1 MSVSLRG
8 MKQADIP
15 TCQRLSNQVGWN
27 QTAAD
32 WARLIAWEPLGCFVA
47 EQAGEVVAT
56 VTTTYESRLA
66 WVGMMLVDTTLRRQG
81 IGRIS
86 VARLLRCARNDRPN
100 RPCGESRDEAITH
113 SYSGTHHKGIRTGR
127 LRFSGEFPSRLS
139 TANLPFAASLDPCN
153 LNAAG
158 RESIVIVK
166 ADRS

>member
-8 MKQADIP
+8 MEQADIP
-15 TCQRLSNQVGWN
+15 TCKRLSNQVGWN

-56 VTTTYESRLA
+56 VTTTTYESRLA

-86 VARLLRCARNDRPN
+86 VARLLRCARNDRPK
-100 RPCGESRDEAITH
+100 RPCGEPSDEAITN
-113 SYSGTHHKGIRTGR
+113 SYFMYAPQRDKNWSTPVFRRIFIPALDSQPAFFRT
-127 LRFSGEFPSRLS
+127 P
-139 TANLPFAASLDPCN
+139 
-153 LNAAG
+153 
-158 RESIVIVK
+158 
-166 ADRS
+166 